1 MAPNSPARRPA
12 DRRGRT
18 GRPGV
23 RGPREGSGSGSP
35 GGRGR
40 RRSRDEAPRDGGR
53 SVRGNPARLLGDET
67 RTAGEALPPDVRG
80 GGGRGPAIPAAGPG
94 DGAAGAPFVRKSARR
109 YEPRTLVPL
118 PFGDDTGSVSSF
130 ASDESASVGAGTG
143 AAAHDSPG
151 SPADSKNLQADGKSS
166 R

>member
-1 MAPNSPARRPA
+1 M
-12 DRRGRT
+12 
-18 GRPGV
+18 
-23 RGPREGSGSGSP
+23 
-35 GGRGR
+35 
-40 RRSRDEAPRDGGR
+40 
-53 SVRGNPARLLGDET
+53 RGNPARLPGDE
-67 RTAGEALPPDVRG
+67 RRMAGEALPPDVRG

-151 SPADSKNLQADGKSS
+151 SPADSKNPQADGKSS
-166 R
+166 RLR